1 MAADEAGTLAKLKAL
16 RAEVF
21 DPITAKLGGRIFKN
35 TGDGALAEFS
45 SAVDAV
51 QSAMEVQQALAALA
65 EDDGIVVRIGISLG
79 DVIVDGDDLFGNA
92 VNVAARMEAL
102 AEPGGICVSG
112 NVQEHI
118 GTALDVD
125 FEDLG
130 AQLVK
135 NIDQPIH
142 SYRVLMDGQ
151 APSPP
156 SERQRTVTDKP
167 SIAVLPFEN
176 MSGDPE
182 QEYFADGMTE
192 EIITALSRIDS
203 IFVIA
208 RNSSF
213 TFKGRSVDVRDV
225 ARELG
230 VRYVLEG
237 SVRRGGGK
245 VRITGQLIDAEN
257 GAHLWADRFDG
268 DLENIFDLQDSIAES
283 VVGVVEPT
291 LREAEIARSQR
302 KGPKNLDAYDFLLRS
317 MPNLFAF
324 KKDENTV
331 AISLLEKAIDLD
343 PELAPALALQA
354 WCLQQRA
361 SFGWQKQTHEGRA
374 VVADI
379 ARRAIAV
386 GQNQASALATA
397 GFVLVVSAR
406 EFSAGL
412 AAARRALEL
421 NVNSA
426 YVCMHAGFCHAFDG
440 AAEEAIQ
447 WFERSKLLSPL
458 DPLTFHIHGG
468 MAIAHLI
475 ARRPQEAYDYA
486 TKSQAENSDW
496 IIGQRYLIS
505 ACGHLRK
512 MDEGRTAIAR
522 MQEMF
527 PGADLALAASWSP
540 YRDLEVREYFLDG
553 LRKAGLS

>member
-1 MAADEAGTLAKLKAL
+1 MTEERLQRRLAAILAADVVGYSRMMAADEGGTLAKLKAL
-16 RAEVF
+16 RAEIF

-51 QSAMEVQQALAALA
+51 QSAMEVQQALGALA
-65 EDDGIVVRIGISLG
+65 KDDGIVLRIGISLG

-102 AEPGGICVSG
+102 AEPGSICVSG
-112 NVQEHI
+112 NVHEHI

-125 FEDLG
+125 FQDIG

-142 SYRVLMDGQ
+142 SYRVLMDGIS
-151 APSPP
+151 PSTP
-156 SERQRTVTDKP
+156 SERQRSVTDKP

-230 VRYVLEG
+230 VLYVLEG
-237 SVRRGGGK
+237 SVRRGGSK
-245 VRITGQLIDAEN
+245 VRITGQLIDAES

-302 KGPKNLDAYDFLLRS
+302 KGPKIS
-317 MPNLFAF
+317 MPMIFCCVRCQTFLPSRRTKMPSRFRCL
-324 KKDENTV
+324 KKPSTL
-331 AISLLEKAIDLD
+331 I
-343 PELAPALALQA
+343 
-354 WCLQQRA
+354 
-361 SFGWQKQTHEGRA
+361 
-374 VVADI
+374 
-379 ARRAIAV
+379 
-386 GQNQASALATA
+386 
-397 GFVLVVSAR
+397 
-406 EFSAGL
+406 
-412 AAARRALEL
+412 L
-421 NVNSA
+421 N
-426 YVCMHAGFCHAFDG
+426 
-440 AAEEAIQ
+440 
-447 WFERSKLLSPL
+447 W
-458 DPLTFHIHGG
+458 
-468 MAIAHLI
+468 
-475 ARRPQEAYDYA
+475 RRPWRFRHGACS
-486 TKSQAENSDW
+486 KGRPS
-496 IIGQRYLIS
+496 IG
-505 ACGHLRK
+505 K
-512 MDEGRTAIAR
+512 TNPM
-522 MQEMF
+522 
-527 PGADLALAASWSP
+527 
-540 YRDLEVREYFLDG
+540 
-553 LRKAGLS
+553 KAGRWPPV